1 METTVAYRTNQ
12 VLTGDGVIEPCKW
25 CGAMPF
31 YRARKSSASIGCNC
45 GMQTRTFGTLGA
57 AIEAWNGT
65 PEPPA
70 PPLPRADLEAVL
82 AFVLRL
88 GTQFPGQEYPPHVLA
103 AIRLRRW
110 LEGEAQA

>member
-1 METTVAYRTNQ
+1 MTSERMVYVSEEMGEATLENLFEAGLVYHH
-12 VLTGDGVIEPCKW
+12 
-25 CGAMPF
+25 
-31 YRARKSSASIGCNC
+31 
-45 GMQTRTFGTLGA
+45 LGA
-57 AIEAWNGT
+57 DMLLAAIRGELRRRDAL
-65 PEPPA
+65 